1 MRSSIIALML
11 LGAFTSVAVSEASR
25 PKDFGKQ
32 WVRAHPFTTMGL
44 ALIESAFDGEAYR
57 NANFSTTLA
66 WKPRTNIFE
75 DSVEQGL
82 PWHFNIRRHPDGLS
96 EEAKDRIKNL
106 YSTYPG
112 CTGFII
118 WDEPKRPEMLLA
130 APAIKWAKQQFPDAL
145 VYSNAYPR
153 GVDLDRAYGPDRPDN
168 WTYRDHLRDFITIMD
183 SDILM
188 FDLYPFRENG
198 DTSNFFPCLEDTR
211 AVAAEYNVPYW
222 AFIQSHSDPRRKYRM
237 PSESDV
243 RMQAFAHLAYGFTG
257 IAYFTYDDAQG
268 PGMVD
273 MQGNP
278 RTIYYHVQRLN
289 LEIGNVG
296 QALRF
301 LRSTDVRYLSSDGSA
316 GEGPKPW
323 TADAGDGLIKNIV
336 LHDQQPAPWKALLVG
351 YFKDDGGKPYVMV
364 TNLWHDA
371 GASAADRQVTITL
384 EFDGAIKTIARLSR
398 ETGRPELLQVT
409 DHSLTIA
416 LPGGTGD
423 LLGFHELHFPG
434 LD

>member
-1 MRSSIIALML
+1 MTTRTL
-11 LGAFTSVAVSEASR
+11 LATLFAILWGTCSAQAR

-32 WVRAHPFTTMGL
+32 WVRSHPFTTMGL
-44 ALIESAFDGEAYR
+44 ALVQSAFEGETYQ

-66 WKPRTNIFE
+66 WKSRTNIFE
-75 DSVEQGL
+75 GSVAQGL
-82 PWHFNIRRHPDGLS
+82 PWHFSIRRHPDGLS
-96 EEAKDRIKNL
+96 DEAKDKIKDL

-112 CTGFII
+112 CTGWVV
-118 WDEPKRPEMLLA
+118 WDEPKRPEMFLA
-130 APAIKWAKQQFPDAL
+130 VPAIKWAKEQFPETL

-153 GVDLDRAYGPDRPDN
+153 DVDLDRAYGPERPAD

-188 FDLYPFRENG
+188 FDLYPFREDG

-211 AVAAEYNVPYW
+211 AVALEYNVPYW
-222 AFIQSHSDPRRKYRM
+222 AFIQSYADERRKSRM

-273 MQGNP
+273 MKGNP
-278 RTIYYHVQRLN
+278 RSIYYHVQRLN
-289 LEIGNVG
+289 MEIANVG
-296 QALRF
+296 KVLRF
-301 LRSTDVRYLSSDGSA
+301 LTSTDVRYLPTKSVNLDH
-316 GEGPKPW
+316 GPKGW
-323 TADAGDGLIKNIV
+323 TDDAGNALIKNVIIP
-336 LHDQQPAPWKALLVG
+336 DEKPCPWKTFLIG
-351 YFKDDGGKPYVMV
+351 YFKDDDGKAYIMV
-364 TNLWHDA
+364 TNLWHGK
-371 GASAADRQVTITL
+371 GASAADRQATITL
-384 EFDGAIKTIARLSR
+384 EFDDSIKTVARLSR
-398 ETGRPELLQVT
+398 ETGRAELLQLT
-409 DHSLTIA
+409 DHSLTIT

-423 LLGFHELHFPG
+423 LFGLDGLHFPG